1 MVTVYTNKPEYRNDI
16 AEELRLFLGN
26 VSVAFAEDEAAA
38 GPDGFCILSDTGGGR
53 TEAAARAVSG
63 GQSASASFELPDD
76 SKLVRKRLEKRAL
89 KIAAFRLFRQLYGTP
104 TPWGSLTGIRPTKLF
119 RELTETGGEAAA
131 RESFLHTFDVSPEK
145 TELAEAICRA
155 QRPIVGSVA
164 NNDVDVYVHIPFCR
178 SRCLYCSFGTV
189 ASENEAA
196 FEPYLAALHRD
207 IAAGGELMRRSGL
220 HVRATYFG
228 GGTPSVLS
236 ERQLAA
242 LLTCVLDAYGTF
254 GTECTFEA
262 GRPDTITPGKLA
274 VLCAFGVGRVSVNPQ
289 TMNDDTLRRVGRL
302 HTASDVA
309 AAYELARKSGFST
322 VNMDV
327 IAGLPGETAE
337 DMAHTLERIC
347 ALAPDNLTV
356 HTLAVKRSSRLHE
369 RLDEYALPAADEAER
384 MVRLGAEYADKMGLA
399 PYYLYRQKYMQGNLE
414 NVGYARAN
422 ATCVYNVD
430 MMEELVGIL
439 AHGAHGISKRV
450 FGGEN
455 RIERLPNPKDIPTYI
470 SKLPALIEAKDRL
483 FGQARYNAD
492 TRCMPGGPPP

>member
-1 MVTVYTNKPEYRNDI
+1 MVTVYTNKPEFRNDI

-38 GPDGFCILSDTGGGR
+38 GPDGFCVLSETGQGR
-53 TEAAARAVSG
+53 TAATAFFVPDGR
-63 GQSASASFELPDD
+63 SASAAFELPDE
-76 SKLVRKRLEKRAL
+76 SKLTRKRLEKRAL
-89 KIAAFRLFRQLYGTP
+89 KIAAFRLFRQFYDAP

-119 RELTETGGEAAA
+119 RELAGAGGEAAA
-131 RESFLHTFDVSPEK
+131 REAFLHTFDVSPEK
-145 TELAEAICRA
+145 TGLAQGICRA
-155 QRPIVGSVA
+155 QRPIVDSVSQ
-164 NNDVDVYVHIPFCR
+164 NDIDVYVHIPFCR

-196 FEPYLAALHRD
+196 FEPYLAALQLD
-207 IAAGGELMRRSGL
+207 IAAGGELVRKAGL

-242 LLTCVLDAYGTF
+242 LLESVLNAYGTF

-274 VLCAFGVGRVSVNPQ
+274 VLRSFGVGRVSVNPQ

-302 HTASDVA
+302 HTAADVVA
-309 AAYELARKSGFST
+309 AFDLARKAGFSA

-327 IAGLPGETAE
+327 IAGLPGETARE
-337 DMAHTLERIC
+337 MSHTLERIQ

-369 RLDEYALPAADEAER
+369 RLDEYALPAAVEAER
-384 MVRLGAEYADKMGLA
+384 MVRLGAECA
-399 PYYLYRQKYMQGNLE
+399 
-414 NVGYARAN
+414 ARMDGRKSARS
-422 ATCVYNVD
+422 AAKVSTSRA
-430 MMEELVGIL
+430 MEDAMSPAV
-439 AHGAHGISKRV
+439 KR
-450 FGGEN
+450 
-455 RIERLPNPKDIPTYI
+455 T
-470 SKLPALIEAKDRL
+470 
-483 FGQARYNAD
+483 GQ
-492 TRCMPGGPPP
+492 PGQR